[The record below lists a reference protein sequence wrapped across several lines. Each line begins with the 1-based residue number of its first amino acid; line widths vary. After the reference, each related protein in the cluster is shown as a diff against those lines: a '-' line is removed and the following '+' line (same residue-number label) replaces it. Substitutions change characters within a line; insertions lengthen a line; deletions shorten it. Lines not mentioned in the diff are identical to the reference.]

1 MKKEVIKCIC
11 ESRVI
16 VIVRKLKDEYL
27 LPAAQAMY
35 RGGIRMIEITFDPS
49 GKFSEETT
57 LHQIELLRSNF
68 GSDLYIGAGTVLSP
82 HQAEA
87 AHSVGASF
95 IISPNTD
102 LSVISATNAM
112 DMVSIPGAMT
122 PTEIQQAHTA
132 GADLVKIFPAAELGV
147 DYFRAV
153 LAPLNHIKVIAVGGI
168 DERNVKAF
176 IEAGAVAVGAGSC
189 IIRKDAIADGEYNEI
204 TLHARRMTEM
214 FQR

>member
-1 MKKEVIKCIC
+1 MKNEVIKCIS

-16 VIVRKLKDEYL
+16 VIVRKLKDEFL

-35 RGGIRMIEITFDPS
+35 RGGIRMIEITFDPA

-57 LHQIELLRSNF
+57 LHQIELLRSHF
-68 GSDLYIGAGTVLSP
+68 GSDLYIGAGTVLTSR
-82 HQAEA
+82 QAQA
-87 AHSVGASF
+87 AHSAGASF

-102 LSVISATNAM
+102 PSVIAAANAM

-122 PTEIQQAHTA
+122 PTEIQQAHIS
-132 GADLVKIFPAAELGV
+132 GADFVKIFPAAELGV

-168 DERNVKAF
+168 DERNMKAF
-176 IEAGAVAVGAGSC
+176 LEAGAVAVGAGSC
-189 IIRKDAIADGEYNEI
+189 IIRKDAIAEGEYNEV

-214 FQR
+214 

>member
-1 MKKEVIKCIC
+1 MKQEVIKCIS

-16 VIVRKLKDEYL
+16 VIVRKLKEEFL

-35 RGGIRMIEITFDPS
+35 RGGIRMIEITFDPA
-49 GKFSEETT
+49 GNFSEAAT
-57 LHQIELLRSNF
+57 LRQIELLRIHF
-68 GSDLYIGAGTVLSP
+68 GSDLYIGAGTVLTP
-82 HQAEA
+82 RQAEA

-102 LSVISATNAM
+102 PSVIAATNAM

-168 DERNVKAF
+168 DERNKKAF
-176 IEAGAVAVGAGSC
+176 LEAGAVAVGAGSC
-189 IIRKDAIADGEYNEI
+189 IIRKDAIAEGEYNEI
-204 TLHARRMTEM
+204 TLHARRMTEI
-214 FQR
+214 

>member
-1 MKKEVIKCIC
+1 
-11 ESRVI
+11 
-16 VIVRKLKDEYL
+16 
-27 LPAAQAMY
+27 
-35 RGGIRMIEITFDPS
+35 
-49 GKFSEETT
+49 
-57 LHQIELLRSNF
+57 
-68 GSDLYIGAGTVLSP
+68 
-82 HQAEA
+82 
-87 AHSVGASF
+87 
-95 IISPNTD
+95 
-102 LSVISATNAM
+102 M

-153 LAPLNHIKVIAVGGI
+153 LAPLDHIKVIAVGGI

-214 FQR
+214 FHK